1 MPSWTWVIFGLFLL
15 GAEAVTPGGFFLIF
29 FGLSAI
35 LVGALAW
42 LEAAGPVWMEW
53 LLFSAFSV
61 VFLLLVRPRLVDH
74 LSSEHGRGNTTMPD
88 YVGEGATLLEDL
100 PPGAIAKA
108 ELRGTSWTVRSRCSS
123 LISRGTRCRVERID
137 GLTLWIRPESA

>member
-1 MPSWTWVIFGLFLL
+1 MPSWTWVIFGIVLL

-42 LEAAGPVWMEW
+42 LEAAGPAWMEW

-74 LSSEHGRGNTTMPD
+74 FSTGNSRGNTTLPD

-100 PPGAIAKA
+100 APGAIAKA
-108 ELRGTSWTVRSRCSS
+108 ELRGTSWTVRSRSS
-123 LISRGTRCRVERID
+123 SRIARGTRCRVERID
-137 GLTLWIRPESA
+137 GLTLWISPESA